1 MTPKVT
7 AKGISNDLIKEP
19 CDSAN
24 HVEPVV
30 EPIEIV
36 KLVEHVELV
45 ELVSMKVQD

>member
-19 CDSAN
+19 CESAN

-45 ELVSMKVQD
+45 ELVAMKVQD